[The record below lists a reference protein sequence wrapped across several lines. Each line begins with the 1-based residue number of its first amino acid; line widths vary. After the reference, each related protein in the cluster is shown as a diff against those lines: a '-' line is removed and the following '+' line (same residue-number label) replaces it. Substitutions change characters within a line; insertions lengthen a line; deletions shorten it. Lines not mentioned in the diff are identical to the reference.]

1 VNCSSSIERISYFI
15 WQSRSPSI
23 HAIAPLAPC
32 LQSKWY
38 QWGFVFSVL
47 YLAVWVFVGGAWWKA
62 LGIY

>member
-1 VNCSSSIERISYFI
+1 M
-15 WQSRSPSI
+15 P
-23 HAIAPLAPC
+23 

-38 QWGFVFSVL
+38 QFGFVFSVL